1 MEAIFHAVFCHVWQ
15 QVDNFFIEQ
24 PQYCALN
31 QKNMAIFSV
40 ILCLIYCI
48 FMLAFYL
55 QLIGVAL
62 GALRCNYLWV
72 PALIGLS
79 IYAIL
84 MCSQDSW
91 IFIIPKTLG
100 FILDW
105 GGGLLS
111 MGAVIYIT
119 WKTFTSWKFFLGM
132 MGVSTVVFLI
142 SIMLA

>member
-62 GALRCNYLWV
+62 GALRRNYLWV

-111 MGAVIYIT
+111 MGAVIYLT